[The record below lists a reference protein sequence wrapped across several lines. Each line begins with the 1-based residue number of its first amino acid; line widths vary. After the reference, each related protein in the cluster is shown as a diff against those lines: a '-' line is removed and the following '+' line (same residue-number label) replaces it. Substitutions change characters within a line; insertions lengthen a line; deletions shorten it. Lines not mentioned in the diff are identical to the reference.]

1 MLSNFFKN
9 KTLELQNKIMA
20 EALQKAQDEAKRMR
34 EAYETQLSANYKS
47 TYGSEFALDYCQ
59 MNAFSI
65 ERLCRD
71 GQAVTVIGYFL
82 NNQVREW
89 NLYCNEER
97 HQELVNQFKLYL
109 EKKNTPSNTIYT
121 IGGTTTGIST
131 NG

>member
-9 KTLELQNKIMA
+9 KSLELQNKIMA

-47 TYGSEFALDYCQ
+47 TYDSEFALDYRQ

-82 NNQVREW
+82 NSQVREW

-109 EKKNTPSNTIYT
+109 EKKNTPSNTIYAV
-121 IGGTTTGIST
+121 GGTTTGILT

>member
-9 KTLELQNKIMA
+9 KSLELQNKIMS

-34 EAYETQLSANYKS
+34 EAYENQLSLNYK
-47 TYGSEFALDYCQ
+47 TAYGSEFAVDFCN

-65 ERLCRD
+65 ERMCRD

-109 EKKNTPSNTIYT
+109 EKKNITPNTFLNVGT
-121 IGGTTTGIST
+121 TTTGIST